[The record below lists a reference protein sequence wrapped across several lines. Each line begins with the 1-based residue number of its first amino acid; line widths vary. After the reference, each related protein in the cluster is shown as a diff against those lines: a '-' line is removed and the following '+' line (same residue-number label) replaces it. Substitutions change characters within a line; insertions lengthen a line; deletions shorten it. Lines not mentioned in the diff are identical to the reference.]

1 MYFDDY
7 WQMWTDGAGNYY
19 DGNGKFVGYEDQN
32 TGEWFPDVSGAD
44 VYGNGDYG
52 GGDYGGGDYGGGD
65 SGGGGGA
72 APVPSTTP
80 DLTIR
85 PWTPEAPDLTIRPWT
100 PDVSDEPG
108 FDWQGPIQELPAGG
122 GGFWDRVKEILGKVG
137 KGALSVLENIKIS
150 GSGGSG
156 PGGGGPTVAIP
167 GKGTYDMYTGQRI
180 PPAADTMGYL
190 PWLIAGGAALF
201 FLSKR
206 GR

>member
-19 DGNGKFVGYEDQN
+19 DVNMNFVGYEDQN
-32 TGEWFPDVSGAD
+32 TGEWFPDDSGA
-44 VYGNGDYG
+44 GDY

-65 SGGGGGA
+65 SGGGGGW
-72 APVPSTTP
+72 APT
-80 DLTIR
+80 
-85 PWTPEAPDLTIRPWT
+85 EPDLTIRPWT

-122 GGFWDRVKEILGKVG
+122 GGFFDRVKEILGKVG
-137 KGALSVLENIKIS
+137 KGALSVLENIQIS

-180 PPAADTMGYL
+180 SPATDIMGYL
-190 PWLIAGGAALF
+190 PWLIAGSAALF